1 MTQSRPFAEAFRR
14 RRILAVL
21 GPRMT
26 SAGWNEQLA
35 ECAAGI
41 GQWAAENAW
50 VVLCGGLSG
59 AGQAA
64 VRACHKAGG
73 LTIALP
79 PQDEDE
85 SGAELVLRTR
95 LGVYRNFLIAHA
107 ADAGIAVGGGAGTLQ
122 EASQIHDLGRPI
134 AAIGVAWTFPG
145 LLVFPDSESLAARFL
160 GALSRQ

>member
-1 MTQSRPFAEAFRR
+1 MTCPTLSHAEKDDTMTQSRPLVNAFRR
-14 RRILAVL
+14 RRLLAVL
-21 GPRMT
+21 GPRAT
-26 SAGWNEQLA
+26 SAGWTQQLA
-35 ECAAGI
+35 ECGARI
-41 GQWAAENAW
+41 GGWAAEHAW
-50 VVLCGGLSG
+50 GVLCGGLSG

-64 VRACHKAGG
+64 VQACRAAGG

-122 EASQIHDLGRPI
+122 GRCH
-134 AAIGVAWTFPG
+134 
-145 LLVFPDSESLAARFL
+145 R
-160 GALSRQ
+160 R